1 MASATLQAIGCTRS
15 IVSDQQASFVCDMSM
30 PDHLPPLP
38 VGTSLRPGGL
48 QFSFSRSSG
57 PGGQAVNKISSKAT
71 LRVAIGDIIG
81 LDEPAAARLRKLAGH
96 RLTESDDLLISADTS
111 RSQLDNK
118 RECVARLSGLIAQA
132 LRPPKHRKK
141 SKPSRSMIRKRL
153 ESKRKQS
160 QKKDQ
165 RQGKRRRDRDFD

>member
-1 MASATLQAIGCTRS
+1 
-15 IVSDQQASFVCDMSM
+15 MSL

-38 VGTSLRPGGL
+38 IGVDIRPGGL
-48 QFSFSRSSG
+48 KFVFSRSSG

-81 LDEPAAARLRKLAGH
+81 LDEHAAARLRRLAGH
-96 RLTESDDLLISADTS
+96 RLTESDDILISADTS

-118 RECVARLSGLIAQA
+118 RECIERLSALFTQS

-160 QKKDQ
+160 QKK
-165 RQGKRRRDRDFD
+165 GERRARRVRDRDLD